1 MQKLCLIFC
10 EKSLW
15 NFAFLQEP
23 LEILHAKLL
32 ISCETGPLSRKAQ
45 LVTKTFLAFSSK
57 TLGWVTQPEPEKI
70 KGKIYQKYHHSQGS
84 GPYSSTIKIPQIFL
98 CVFPIVQ
105 PSYLDLFFSSYNTL
119 NIFVSPPPPWVLHKT
134 FFLNIYFPL
143 SILFKIRY
151 SLGHLMQTRFS
162 I

>member
-1 MQKLCLIFC
+1 MQKFCLIFC
-10 EKSLW
+10 EKKMR
-15 NFAFLQEP
+15 NFAFLRKP
-23 LEILHAKLL
+23 WEILHAKLL
-32 ISCETGPLSRKAQ
+32 ISGGAGPLSRNEQ
-45 LVTKTFLAFSSK
+45 LVSKRFLAFSSK

-119 NIFVSPPPPWVLHKT
+119 NIFVSPPPP
-134 FFLNIYFPL
+134 L
-143 SILFKIRY
+143 S
-151 SLGHLMQTRFS
+151 SA
-162 I
+162 